1 MDETLLNARSIEL
14 AERAY
19 RQKARAEN
27 LDTRQRLDDVGD
39 ELIRLGNSHRFYL
52 AQSMFENSSRWSE
65 EERALAHEINVA
77 YQAQHLVPAM
87 SFSEATKLLTD
98 WAAAY
103 NRSDQD
109 HALQVGYE
117 LTEALKVVTAN
128 EYATNLKQ
136 AYNYMLAVVEIFLT
150 QVGDKQAAPDINHK
164 LTLLR
169 SLRDAILVSRALA
182 VDVGELLREDML
194 EDEQFDVI
202 STAQDV
208 LVQIYETIEPVTI
221 PRFDR

>member
-1 MDETLLNARSIEL
+1 MDDILLNARSIEL

-19 RQKARAEN
+19 RQKARAKNE
-27 LDTRQRLDDVGD
+27 DTRQRLDDVGD
-39 ELIRLGNSHRFYL
+39 ELIRLGNTHRFYV
-52 AQSMFENSSRWSE
+52 AQSMFENGSHWTE

-77 YQAQHLVPAM
+77 YQGQHLVPAM
-87 SFSEATKLLTD
+87 SFTAASKVLTE

-103 NRSDQD
+103 NKSDQD
-109 HALQVGYE
+109 HAQQVGYE
-117 LTEALKVVTAN
+117 LTEALAVVNAN

-136 AYNYMLAVVEIFLT
+136 AYNYLLAVVEIFLT
-150 QVGDKQAAPDINHK
+150 QVRDKQAAAEINHK
-164 LTLLR
+164 VTLLR

-194 EDEQFDVI
+194 EDEQFDTI
-202 STAQDV
+202 ATAQAV
-208 LVQIYETIEPVTI
+208 LISIYATIVPVEI